1 MNNPML
7 VGHLTTGRTGPIQG
21 HRPSDRNRQTNSDG
35 VSFQELLSQQQL
47 KFSHHAEQRLQ
58 QRGIQLQPDQLERI
72 ASAVDQ
78 AAALEYVRL
87 VAKDGGTSGHWTRET
102 PGTLHAADPE
112 HERGCPARAPLRDLR
127 SGAFP
132 VPLCGY
138 RPASNRQ

>member
-21 HRPSDRNRQTNSDG
+21 HQPSDRNRQTNSDG
-35 VSFQELLSQQQL
+35 VSFRELLSQQQL

-78 AAALEYVRL
+78 AAAKG
-87 VAKDGGTSGHWTRET
+87 AKDSLVLFQDIAMIVSVPNRTVVTAMDGHSMK
-102 PGTLHAADPE
+102 E
-112 HERGCPARAPLRDLR
+112 HIFTQIDSAVVV
-127 SGAFP
+127 S
-132 VPLCGY
+132 
-138 RPASNRQ
+138 